1 MVVQFSLKSFKKMP
15 PNRKAKLL
23 EELGHLKQLI
33 EFHIEYKSVLWENR
47 ESEFEE
53 HLNGMLDYYNQIRK
67 ELEKLNTKKDKNGND
82 KK

>member
-1 MVVQFSLKSFKKMP
+1 MP